1 MGRRDYV
8 DSDSGTA
15 VIDRAE
21 CIAETGIAM
30 LVRFAPPNRAIRTV
44 WIPKAVVHDDSEVF
58 DSRENARGKLVL
70 QAWWADQEG
79 ITT

>member
-30 LVRFAPPNRAIRTV
+30 RVRFMAASKAIRTM
-44 WIPKAVVHDDSEVF
+44 WIPKSVVHDDSEVF
-58 DSRENARGKLVL
+58 DSREHARGKLVL

>member
-1 MGRRDYV
+1 MGRRDYL

-30 LVRFAPPNRAIRTV
+30 LVRCMRPNRLIMTV
-44 WIPKAVVHDDSEVF
+44 WIPKSVVHDDSEVF
-58 DSRENARGKLVL
+58 DSKHNARGKLVL

-79 ITT
+79 LTT